1 MHVHCETVIFGQ
13 TNNILYIF
21 DFQMPVCC
29 SCTCWTPSSSRK
41 DSMKEGLSI
50 FPSCCVLCC
59 FLGIGSLGFSE
70 FRHGTRKLYQVV
82 DSRLFGKTFFAPKI
96 SRSGPK
102 VKCFEFKEKSGHWFS
117 LNLFIMKIYC
127 VPVQIS
133 YLGKILFLKYRPECC
148 QSFRLQDF

>member
-1 MHVHCETVIFGQ
+1 MAKPTSYSISLTFECQSAAAVLVRPPAVAGRVPW
-13 TNNILYIF
+13 
-21 DFQMPVCC
+21 M
-29 SCTCWTPSSSRK
+29 
-41 DSMKEGLSI
+41 GLSI
-50 FPSCCVLCC
+50 FPSCWVLCC

-117 LNLFIMKIYC
+117 LNLFIMKIYLLC
-127 VPVQIS
+127 SCTNLLSGKNFVPEI
-133 YLGKILFLKYRPECC
+133 
-148 QSFRLQDF
+148 